1 MTFQELFKN
10 VPGADDFVGAM
21 PEMWPVSL
29 LQDVYASFGAL
40 HLVGIGLM
48 GGAVLLLNLRLM
60 GANPTGQSLPAVERS
75 TRPWLIIGLG
85 IVLVTGVIIGML
97 NSYRIY
103 TSVPFFVKITALIGA
118 CILSFGV
125 TNALARSE
133 GKASAGILIAFGL
146 AMLFWLVSLGV
157 FQGDVI
163 AAPGNFHAI
172 AAGYALLLIFGQR
185 TRWLAGAAFTLFY
198 GGIFVMYWIVG
209 FDTFDPLYDQI
220 SYYVTIAGA
229 VVMAGLY
236 ALEIYKGKSDEATPT
251 AKLIALFSVL
261 CWVTVAAGGRWIG
274 FGA

>member
-21 PEMWPVSL
+21 PQMWPVSL
-29 LQDVYASFGAL
+29 LQDVYATFGAL

-85 IVLVTGVIIGML
+85 VVLVTGVIIGML

-103 TSVPFFVKITALIGA
+103 TSVPFFVKITALVGA

-125 TNALARSE
+125 TNTLARAE
-133 GKASAGILIAFGL
+133 GKASPGVLIALGL

-157 FQGDVI
+157 FQGDII

-236 ALEIYKGKSDEATPT
+236 AFEIYTGKSDEATPT
-251 AKLIALFSVL
+251 AKLIALFSML